1 MVNPGDALVAD
12 KHCHVSGIADVP
24 SSRSKGVF
32 GHTHVRRRADPVP
45 WVVALVQSMISRRLR
60 AVLAQSIDERRGN
73 ARVDCDAAMVDGVAH
88 ARRAHAVR
96 SGSDGGATIR
106 LPPRRLAAAGRS
118 LRRAT
123 TFYLAGSG
131 PTATRRGH
139 DAERVVASV
148 ADAPRRVTVCAGVR
162 TAPGHAPNGAHSG
175 VAASIG

>member
-73 ARVDCDAAMVDGVAH
+73 ARVDCDAAMVDGVAMPGELTQPAADQMVGLPFGYLRVGLPPRVGH
-88 ARRAHAVR
+88 YVGLLHSTSRAAGRRPR
-96 SGSDGGATIR
+96 GGATTQS
-106 LPPRRLAAAGRS
+106 AS
-118 LRRAT
+118 
-123 TFYLAGSG
+123 S
-131 PTATRRGH
+131 
-139 DAERVVASV
+139 RVWPM
-148 ADAPRRVTVCAGVR
+148 PRRVTVCAGVR